1 MDDIGSG
8 WTGGSTNDDTAVL
21 WALADDMGQTNIPLG
36 DSSNELD
43 EEAYENVSQDDID
56 KAREYVEY
64 TRDVVRELFGDTVT
78 LYRGQS
84 GTYGGDKQREAKE
97 NGMAEADHRAIAS
110 WSVTPT
116 SASKFAGT
124 RGNGVIYKQDM
135 DVEDMLMS
143 MVTGIGLNGESEIVA
158 MGGRKEY
165 ELKDDPSLEGDGI
178 MPSDEVTERDMF
190 EMSFE
195 QFREYLG

>member
-1 MDDIGSG
+1 MRQRKLKPIFS
-8 WTGGSTNDDTAVL
+8 
-21 WALADDMGQTNIPLG
+21 
-36 DSSNELD
+36 
-43 EEAYENVSQDDID
+43 
-56 KAREYVEY
+56 
-64 TRDVVRELFGDTVT
+64 
-78 LYRGQS
+78 
-84 GTYGGDKQREAKE
+84 KQ
-97 NGMAEADHRAIAS
+97 G
-110 WSVTPT
+110 
-116 SASKFAGT
+116 
-124 RGNGVIYKQDM
+124 M